1 MPRLALVKSY
11 RLLDSA
17 RFDAIKKKRL
27 ERTMNSRMR
36 IAAIAFVFA
45 ASLANAADSSAPSH
59 SCRKPGKAAEIKTQ
73 QEADKFNEA
82 VSKYKSCIEEF
93 VRQQEDAAM
102 IHRRAAN
109 EAINEW
115 NDFVTNDMKQ

>member
-1 MPRLALVKSY
+1 MKASIR
-11 RLLDSA
+11 
-17 RFDAIKKKRL
+17 
-27 ERTMNSRMR
+27 R
-36 IAAIAFVFA
+36 IATIAFLVIA
-45 ASLANAADSSAPSH
+45 APPASADSSAPSH

-82 VSKYKSCIEEF
+82 VSKYKSCIEDF

-102 IHRRAAN
+102 NHRRAAN

>member
-1 MPRLALVKSY
+1 MGY
-11 RLLDSA
+11 
-17 RFDAIKKKRL
+17 L
-27 ERTMNSRMR
+27 EAPLSLQRTMNASIR
-36 IAAIAFVFA
+36 IAAIALLVFA
-45 ASLANAADSSAPSH
+45 APLATAADSSAPSH
-59 SCRKPGKAAEIKTQ
+59 SCRKPGKAAAIKTQ

-82 VSKYKSCIEEF
+82 VSQYKSCIEEF

-109 EAINEW
+109 EAISEW

>member
-1 MPRLALVKSY
+1 MHASIR
-11 RLLDSA
+11 
-17 RFDAIKKKRL
+17 
-27 ERTMNSRMR
+27 R
-36 IAAIAFVFA
+36 IATIAFLVIA
-45 ASLANAADSSAPSH
+45 APLANAADSSAPSH

-82 VSKYKSCIEEF
+82 VSQYKSCIEEF

-109 EAINEW
+109 EAISEW

>member
-1 MPRLALVKSY
+1 
-11 RLLDSA
+11 
-17 RFDAIKKKRL
+17 
-27 ERTMNSRMR
+27 MNTRMR
-36 IAAIAFVFA
+36 IAAMAFLVFA
-45 ASLANAADSSAPSH
+45 APLANAADSSVPVHA
-59 SCRKPGKAAEIKTQ
+59 CRKPGKPGEIKTQ
-73 QEADKFNEA
+73 QEADKFNDA
-82 VSKYKSCIEEF
+82 ISKYKSCIEEF

>member
-1 MPRLALVKSY
+1 
-11 RLLDSA
+11 
-17 RFDAIKKKRL
+17 
-27 ERTMNSRMR
+27 MNASIRR
-36 IAAIAFVFA
+36 IATIGVLIIAA
-45 ASLANAADSSAPSH
+45 PLANAADSAVPSH

-82 VSKYKSCIEEF
+82 VSKYKACIEDF
-93 VRQQEDAAM
+93 VREQEDAAM

-109 EAINEW
+109 EAISEW

>member
-1 MPRLALVKSY
+1 
-11 RLLDSA
+11 
-17 RFDAIKKKRL
+17 
-27 ERTMNSRMR
+27 MNTTIRR
-36 IAAIAFVFA
+36 IATIAFLVIA
-45 ASLANAADSSAPSH
+45 ASLANACADPSAPSH

-82 VSKYKSCIEEF
+82 VSKYKSCIEDF

-109 EAINEW
+109 EAISEW
-115 NDFVTNDMKQ
+115 NEFVTNDMKTVACLSSGYCTG

>member
-1 MPRLALVKSY
+1 MTVR
-11 RLLDSA
+11 
-17 RFDAIKKKRL
+17 I
-27 ERTMNSRMR
+27 R
-36 IAAIAFVFA
+36 IAAIVFLVFA
-45 ASLANAADSSAPSH
+45 AALNAADSSAPAH
-59 SCRKPGKAAEIKTQ
+59 SCRKPGKVADIKTQ
-73 QEADKFNEA
+73 QEADKFNDA

-93 VRQQEDAAM
+93 VRQQEDAAL

>member
-1 MPRLALVKSY
+1 
-11 RLLDSA
+11 
-17 RFDAIKKKRL
+17 
-27 ERTMNSRMR
+27 MNASIR
-36 IAAIAFVFA
+36 IATIAFLVLA
-45 ASLANAADSSAPSH
+45 ASFANAADSSAPSH
-59 SCRKPGKAAEIKTQ
+59 SCRKPDKAAEIKTQ
-73 QEADKFNEA
+73 EEADKFNEA

-109 EAINEW
+109 EAISEW

>member
-1 MPRLALVKSY
+1 
-11 RLLDSA
+11 
-17 RFDAIKKKRL
+17 
-27 ERTMNSRMR
+27 MNASIR
-36 IAAIAFVFA
+36 IAAIALLVFA
-45 ASLANAADSSAPSH
+45 TPLATVADSSAPSH

-82 VSKYKSCIEEF
+82 VSQYKSCIEEF

-109 EAINEW
+109 EAISEW

>member
-1 MPRLALVKSY
+1 
-11 RLLDSA
+11 
-17 RFDAIKKKRL
+17 
-27 ERTMNSRMR
+27 MNIRIR
-36 IAAIAFVFA
+36 IAAIAFLVFVA
-45 ASLANAADSSAPSH
+45 ALANAADSSSAPAH
-59 SCRKPGKAAEIKTQ
+59 SCRKPGKAADIKTQ
-73 QEADKFNEA
+73 QEADKFNDA

-93 VRQQEDAAM
+93 VRQQEDAAL

>member
-1 MPRLALVKSY
+1 MCV
-11 RLLDSA
+11 LLDSA

-27 ERTMNSRMR
+27 EGTMNASIRR
-36 IAAIAFVFA
+36 IAPIAFLVIA
-45 ASLANAADSSAPSH
+45 APLANAADSSVPSH

-82 VSKYKSCIEEF
+82 VSKYKACIEDF
-93 VRQQEDAAM
+93 VREQEDAAM

-109 EAINEW
+109 EAISEW

>member
-1 MPRLALVKSY
+1 
-11 RLLDSA
+11 
-17 RFDAIKKKRL
+17 
-27 ERTMNSRMR
+27 MNASIRR
-36 IAAIAFVFA
+36 IAAIAFLVIA
-45 ASLANAADSSAPSH
+45 APLANAADSSVPSH
-59 SCRKPGKAAEIKTQ
+59 SCRKPDKPAEIKTQ

-102 IHRRAAN
+102 IHRRAASQ
-109 EAINEW
+109 AISEW

>member
-1 MPRLALVKSY
+1 
-11 RLLDSA
+11 
-17 RFDAIKKKRL
+17 
-27 ERTMNSRMR
+27 MNTSIR
-36 IAAIAFVFA
+36 IAAIVFLVSA
-45 ASLANAADSSAPSH
+45 APLANAADSSMPSH
-59 SCRKPGKAAEIKTQ
+59 SCRKPGKVVEIKTQ
-73 QEADKFNEA
+73 QEGDKFNEA
-82 VSKYKSCIEEF
+82 VSQYKSCIEDF